1 MAAARSH
8 VPCVS
13 SPLNPYRQKRACN
26 VARGAS
32 SRTCHRNVSI
42 SPSEALSR
50 HKASEAWRRCTL
62 SEVREYEGVLDKAL
76 MAREGDKAGLKR
88 SSSHRNLS
96 DVAGLAG
103 TLGEVTL
110 GSDEKQH
117 GLQGRYR
124 DSMPGLGFLSPRR
137 VALAVG
143 LRRRLPSLGLVEWL
157 RCEPPSLPQQ

>member
-76 MAREGDKAGLKR
+76 MAREVRLAAC
-88 SSSHRNLS
+88 S
-96 DVAGLAG
+96 DDP
-103 TLGEVTL
+103 
-110 GSDEKQH
+110 SMH
-117 GLQGRYR
+117 G
-124 DSMPGLGFLSPRR
+124 
-137 VALAVG
+137 V
-143 LRRRLPSLGLVEWL
+143 LRGKGKLV
-157 RCEPPSLPQQ
+157 C